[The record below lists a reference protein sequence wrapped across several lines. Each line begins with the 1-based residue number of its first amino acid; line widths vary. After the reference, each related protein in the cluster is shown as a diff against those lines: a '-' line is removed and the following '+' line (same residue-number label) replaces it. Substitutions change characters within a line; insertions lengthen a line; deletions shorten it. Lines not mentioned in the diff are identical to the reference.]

1 MHKLL
6 TIDDSKTIR
15 MILAR
20 AFKEYDCALIEAANG
35 EEGLKAAA
43 EHKPD
48 LIILDITMPQMDGLQ
63 MLTLLRER
71 GDNTPVIMLTAEGGS
86 TSMEKASHL
95 GISDYINKPFQ
106 NEAIVAKVQKI
117 LPLTKKELIP
127 AAG

>member
-15 MILAR
+15 LILAR

-48 LIILDITMPQMDGLQ
+48 LIILDITMPTMDGIQ
-63 MLTLLRER
+63 MLTQLRAT
-71 GDNTPVIMLTAEGGS
+71 GDQTPVIMLTAEGGAS
-86 TSMEKASHL
+86 SVEKAQHL
-95 GISDYINKPFQ
+95 GVSDYIAKPFQ
-106 NEAIVAKVQKI
+106 NDALVAKVQKV
-117 LPLTKKELIP
+117 LPLAKK
-127 AAG
+127 A